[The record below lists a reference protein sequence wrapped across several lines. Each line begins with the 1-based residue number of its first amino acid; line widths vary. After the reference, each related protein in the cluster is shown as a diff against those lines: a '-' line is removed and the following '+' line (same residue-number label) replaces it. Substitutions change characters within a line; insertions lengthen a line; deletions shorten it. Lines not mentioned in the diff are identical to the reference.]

1 MNLLQNATSKKIFAQ
16 KLINWYARHKRD
28 LPWRH
33 TTDPYL
39 IWLSEV
45 ILQQT
50 RVKQGMPYYTAF
62 AGKYPTVSDLALAD
76 ERDVLRLWQG
86 LGYYARARNMHAT
99 AKIVH
104 LQYGGIFPD
113 TYAGL
118 LTLKGIGPYTAAAIA
133 SFAFRERVAVLD
145 GNVFRVLAR
154 LYGINTDIASNEAKK
169 IFSGLANEL
178 ISEEQP
184 DIYNQAIM
192 EFGAM
197 LCTPAKPQCMF
208 CPFQNE
214 CVANL
219 TGRQEELPVKSKKA
233 KGKERFFHYLIF
245 TSGREIAMKE
255 RTGKDIW
262 SGLYDFY
269 LLEQDRFMDTDELL
283 QQVNLWPLAPDMT
296 VEKVSDVHIHVLTH
310 QRVQAKFWHISL
322 PPASSCDVA
331 TELGLTFFNPAH
343 TEDLPKP
350 VLINKY
356 LNEYIF

>member
-1 MNLLQNATSKKIFAQ
+1 MDKKIFAQ
-16 KLINWYARHKRD
+16 KLINWYNRHKRD

-50 RVKQGMPYYTAF
+50 RVKQGMPYYLSF
-62 AGKYPTVSDLALAD
+62 SEKYPTVRDLATAD
-76 ERDVLRLWQG
+76 EREVLRLWQG

-99 AKIVH
+99 SKIVH
-104 LQYGGIFPD
+104 EQHGGIFPD

-118 LTLKGIGPYTAAAIA
+118 LLLKGIGPYTAAAIA
-133 SFAFRERVAVLD
+133 SFAFREPVAVLD
-145 GNVFRVLAR
+145 GNVFRVLSR
-154 LYGINTDIASNEAKK
+154 LFGIDTDIVSNEAKK

-178 ISEEQP
+178 ISHQHP

-197 LCTPAKPQCMF
+197 QCTPVKPQCMF
-208 CPFQNE
+208 CQFNDS
-214 CVANL
+214 CIASL
-219 TGRQEELPVKSKKA
+219 TGRQEQLPVKSKKLTVR
-233 KGKERFFHYLIF
+233 ERFFHYLIF
-245 TSGREIAMKE
+245 TYKGEVAMKE

-269 LLEQDRFMDTDELL
+269 LIEKDTFIETDKLL
-283 QQVNLWPLAPDMT
+283 QEFLPAITDHLV
-296 VEKVSDVHIHVLTH
+296 VEQKSDVYIHILTH
-310 QRVQAKFWHISL
+310 QRVKAKFWHISVSGKL
-322 PPASSCDVA
+322 KEKLAA
-331 TELGLTFFNPAH
+331 QLGLRFFSEAE

-350 VLINKY
+350 VLINNY
-356 LNEYIF
+356 LNESIF